1 MQNLW
6 QDLRYGMRM
15 LAKTPGFTVIAV
27 LTLALGI
34 GANTAIFSVLYSVML
49 RSLPV
54 PHPTELAVLTD
65 PDEHG
70 AHFGSQT
77 QTGRSLLAYSEFEY
91 LRDHNQVFSQMFA
104 ADSNLPELEVT
115 LGGSSNYGQ
124 KETARVRLASGDYFD
139 TLEIRPAAGKL
150 FSSEVDRARGASP
163 IAIIS
168 YTFWKQRFGLNPAAL
183 GQNIQIHDTAFEIV
197 GVTPPG
203 FFGETVG
210 EAPDIWVPIM
220 MEQAVYP
227 GKDYLSPSTQGILNQ
242 YMWLQV
248 IGRLKPG
255 VTFDQAKASVN
266 VSFKNLLES
275 KIGTLSPEDRRTGLD
290 QRIDLQPG
298 ARGSSALHGRLGQ
311 PLKLL
316 MVLVGLVLLIACAN
330 VANLLLARG
339 EARQKEF
346 AMRLAMGAGH
356 WRLIR
361 QLLTETLLLAMLGG
375 IAGVALAQWADVLLL
390 RMVSVQAGMSAIQL
404 NLQPDARMMAF
415 TLGLTLLTA
424 ILFGLVPSLHVT
436 RINLS
441 PILKSANTG
450 SAGGGGLRR
459 LPVGKLLVIAQV
471 AVSLILLVA
480 AGLSVRSL
488 ARLSEVHLGYDREN
502 LLLFRI
508 DPLAGGYKGP
518 AITNLYQQV
527 LGRISVVP
535 GVRAATVSHN
545 GLFSHAESGDPI
557 SVEGFTPKPGEDM
570 DSRFDHIGPGYF
582 STMGIPIVMG
592 RELGPQDTNGIHT
605 AVINQTFE
613 KRFFGGTNPIGKHV
627 RNTYPGNPADMEVV
641 GVVADAKYN
650 SLREQSVPRIY
661 GALFNPMWDQNS
673 AVYEVRTYADP
684 AAVSAALRQAVQE
697 TSASL
702 PPITIHTMSGLVD
715 ESLQTDRFI
724 EKLSGAFGVL
734 ALVLA
739 SIGLYGIM
747 AYTVAR
753 RTRDIGIR
761 LALGAEPG
769 NVLRQVLVETLA
781 LVLIGVAI
789 GVPVAVGGTFFVRTM
804 LYGLGVADPV
814 ALTFAAVLLICVAA
828 LAGFLPARR
837 ASRVDPMVA
846 LRYE

>member
-1 MQNLW
+1 MENLW

-15 LAKTPGFTVIAV
+15 LAKTPGFTLIAV

-34 GANTAIFSVLYSVML
+34 GANTAIFSVLDSVML

-54 PHPTELAVLTD
+54 PHPQQLAVLTD

-70 AHFGSQT
+70 SHFGSQT
-77 QTGRSLLAYSEFEY
+77 GGRSLLAYSEFEY

-115 LGGSSNYGQ
+115 IAASSHYGQ

-150 FSSEVDRARGASP
+150 FTSEVDRARGASP
-163 IAIIS
+163 IAVIS
-168 YTFWKQRFGLNPAAL
+168 YAFWKERFGLNPAAL

-210 EAPDIWVPIM
+210 EAPDIWVPMM
-220 MEQAVYP
+220 MEQAIYP

-248 IGRLKPG
+248 IGRVKPG
-255 VTFDQAKASVN
+255 VSFDQAKASVN
-266 VSFKNLLES
+266 VAFKNMLES
-275 KIGTLSPEDRRTGLD
+275 KIGTLSADDRRTGLD

-346 AMRLAMGAGH
+346 VMRLAMGAGY

-375 IAGVALAQWADVLLL
+375 IAGVALAQWADALLL
-390 RMVSVQAGMSAIQL
+390 RMVSAQAGNAAMQL
-404 NLQPDARMMAF
+404 NLQLDARMLAF
-415 TLGLTLLTA
+415 TVGLTLLTA
-424 ILFGLVPSLHVT
+424 ILFGLAPSLHVT
-436 RINLS
+436 RLNLS
-441 PILKSANTG
+441 PILKSTNAG
-450 SAGGGGLRR
+450 STGGGSRR

-508 DPLAGGYKGP
+508 DPIAGGYKGP
-518 AITNLYQQV
+518 AITHLYQQV
-527 LGRISVVP
+527 LGQISVVP

-557 SVEGFTPKPGEDM
+557 SVEGFTPKQGEDM

-613 KRFFGGTNPIGKHV
+613 KRFFGGANPIGKHV
-627 RNTYPGNPADMEVV
+627 RDTYPGNPVDLEVV

-715 ESLQTDRFI
+715 DSLQTDRFI
-724 EKLSGAFGVL
+724 ERLSGAFGVL

-781 LVLIGVAI
+781 LVLVGVAI
-789 GVPVAVGGTFFVRTM
+789 GVPVAVGGTFFVRSM

-814 ALTFAAVLLICVAA
+814 ALTFAALLLMCVAA

>member
-6 QDLRYGMRM
+6 QDLRYGMHM
-15 LAKTPGFTVIAV
+15 LAKTPGFTLIAV

-34 GANTAIFSVLYSVML
+34 GANTAIFSVLDSVLL

-54 PHPTELAVLTD
+54 THPEQLAVLTN
-65 PDEHG
+65 PDEHDID
-70 AHFGSQT
+70 FGSQT
-77 QTGRSLLAYSEFEY
+77 GNRSLLAYSEFEY
-91 LRDHNQVFSQMFA
+91 LRDNNQVFSQMFA

-115 LGGSSNYGQ
+115 IGGSSHYGQ
-124 KETARVRLASGDYFD
+124 KETARVRLVSGNYFD
-139 TLEIRPAAGKL
+139 TLEIGPAAGKT
-150 FSSEVDRARGASP
+150 FTSDVDRVRGDSP
-163 IAIIS
+163 FAIIN
-168 YTFWKQRFGLNPAAL
+168 YGFWKQRFGLNPAAL
-183 GQNIQIHDTAFEIV
+183 GQTIQIRDKAFEIV

-210 EAPDIWVPIM
+210 EAPDIWVPMTMQQTI
-220 MEQAVYP
+220 YP
-227 GKDYLSPSTQGILNQ
+227 GKNYVSPSTQGLLNQ

-255 VTFDQAKASVN
+255 VTFEQAKASVN
-266 VSFKNLLES
+266 VAFKNMLES
-275 KIGTLSPEDRRTGLD
+275 KAGTLSAEDRRTGLD

-298 ARGSSALHGRLGQ
+298 ARGSSALHGRLSQ

-316 MVLVGLVLLIACAN
+316 MALVGLVLLIACAN

-346 AMRLAMGAGH
+346 VMRLAMGAGY

-375 IAGVALAQWADVLLL
+375 IAGVALAQWAEVLLL
-390 RMVSVQAGMSAIQL
+390 RMVSAQAGISAIQL
-404 NLQPDARMMAF
+404 NLQLDARMLAF
-415 TLGLTLLTA
+415 TVGLTLLTA
-424 ILFGLVPSLHVT
+424 IVFGLVPSLHVT

-441 PILKSANTG
+441 PILKSTNTG
-450 SAGGGGLRR
+450 SSGGGGLRR

-488 ARLSEVHLGYDREN
+488 SRLSAVHLGYNREN

-518 AITNLYQQV
+518 AITHLYQQV
-527 LGRISVVP
+527 LDRISVIP
-535 GVRAATVSHN
+535 GVRATTVSSN
-545 GLFSHAESGDPI
+545 GLFSHSESGDPI
-557 SVEGFTPKPGEDM
+557 SVEGFTPKQGEDM

-582 STMGIPIVMG
+582 STMGIPIVTG
-592 RELGPQDTNGIHT
+592 RELGSQDINGIHT

-613 KRFFGGTNPIGKHV
+613 KRFFGGANPIGKHV
-627 RNTYPGNPADMEVV
+627 RNTYPGNPTDMEIV

-650 SLREQSVPRIY
+650 SLREDSVPRIY
-661 GALFNPMWDQNS
+661 AALFNPLWDQNS

-684 AAVSAALRQAVQE
+684 AAVSTALRQAVQE

-702 PPITIHTMSGLVD
+702 PPISIHTMSGLVD

-761 LALGAEPG
+761 LALGAEPA
-769 NVLRQVLVETLA
+769 NVLRQVLMETLA
-781 LVLIGVAI
+781 LVLVGVAI
-789 GVPVAVGGTFFVRTM
+789 GVPVAVGGTYFVRSM
-804 LYGLGVADPV
+804 LYGLGVVDPI
-814 ALTFAAVLLICVAA
+814 AFAFATVMLLSVAA

>member
-1 MQNLW
+1 L
-6 QDLRYGMRM
+6 
-15 LAKTPGFTVIAV
+15 
-27 LTLALGI
+27 
-34 GANTAIFSVLYSVML
+34 
-49 RSLPV
+49 
-54 PHPTELAVLTD
+54 
-65 PDEHG
+65 
-70 AHFGSQT
+70 
-77 QTGRSLLAYSEFEY
+77 
-91 LRDHNQVFSQMFA
+91 
-104 ADSNLPELEVT
+104 
-115 LGGSSNYGQ
+115 
-124 KETARVRLASGDYFD
+124 
-139 TLEIRPAAGKL
+139 
-150 FSSEVDRARGASP
+150 
-163 IAIIS
+163 
-168 YTFWKQRFGLNPAAL
+168 WKQRFGLNPAAL
-183 GQNIQIHDTAFEIV
+183 GQTIQIRDKAFEIV

-220 MEQAVYP
+220 MQQTLYP
-227 GKDYLSPSTQGILNQ
+227 GKDYLSASTQGILNQ

-255 VTFDQAKASVN
+255 VTFEQAKASVN
-266 VSFKNLLES
+266 VAFKNMLES
-275 KIGTLSPEDRRTGLD
+275 RAGNLSADDRRVGMD
-290 QRIDLQPG
+290 QRLDLQPG
-298 ARGSSALHGRLGQ
+298 ARGSSTLHGRLGA

-339 EARQKEF
+339 AARQKEF
-346 AMRLAMGAGH
+346 VMRLAMGAGH

-361 QLLTETLLLAMLGG
+361 QLLTEALLLAMMGG
-375 IAGVALAQWADVLLL
+375 IAGILLAQWAEVLLSRL
-390 RMVSVQAGMSAIQL
+390 VSAEVGVSAVQL
-404 NLQPDARMMAF
+404 NLQLDARMLTF
-415 TLGLTLLTA
+415 TLGLTLLA
-424 ILFGLVPSLHVT
+424 ALLFGLVPSLNVT

-441 PILKSANTG
+441 PILKSASTSPTG
-450 SAGGGGLRR
+450 RSGLQR

-488 ARLSEVHLGYDREN
+488 AKLSEVHLGYDREN

-508 DPLAGGYKGP
+508 DPLAGGFKGP
-518 AITNLYQQV
+518 AITHLYQQV
-527 LGRISVVP
+527 LDRVSVIP
-535 GVRAATVSHN
+535 GIRAATVSHN
-545 GLFSHAESGDPI
+545 GLFSHAESADPI
-557 SVEGFTPKPGEDM
+557 SVEGVTPKQDEDM
-570 DSRFDHIGPGYF
+570 DSRFDHVGPAYF
-582 STMGIPIVMG
+582 STLGIPMLMG
-592 RELGPQDTNGIHT
+592 RELGQQDMNGIHT

-613 KRFFGGTNPIGKHV
+613 KRFFRGANPIGKHV
-627 RNTYPGNPADMEVV
+627 RDTYPGNPADMEVV

-650 SLREQSVPRIY
+650 SLREESVPRIY
-661 GALFNPMWDQNS
+661 VSLFNPMWDQNS

-724 EKLSGAFGVL
+724 ERLSGAFGVL
-734 ALVLA
+734 ALALA

-789 GVPVAVGGTFFVRTM
+789 GVPVAVGGTYFVRSL

-814 ALTFAAVLLICVAA
+814 ALTFAALMLLSVAA

>member
-1 MQNLW
+1 M
-6 QDLRYGMRM
+6 
-15 LAKTPGFTVIAV
+15 IA
-27 LTLALGI
+27 
-34 GANTAIFSVLYSVML
+34 M
-49 RSLPV
+49 
-54 PHPTELAVLTD
+54 
-65 PDEHG
+65 
-70 AHFGSQT
+70 
-77 QTGRSLLAYSEFEY
+77 
-91 LRDHNQVFSQMFA
+91 
-104 ADSNLPELEVT
+104 
-115 LGGSSNYGQ
+115 
-124 KETARVRLASGDYFD
+124 
-139 TLEIRPAAGKL
+139 
-150 FSSEVDRARGASP
+150 
-163 IAIIS
+163 
-168 YTFWKQRFGLNPAAL
+168 
-183 GQNIQIHDTAFEIV
+183 
-197 GVTPPG
+197 
-203 FFGETVG
+203 G
-210 EAPDIWVPIM
+210 EAPR
-220 MEQAVYP
+220 A
-227 GKDYLSPSTQGILNQ
+227 
-242 YMWLQV
+242 
-248 IGRLKPG
+248 
-255 VTFDQAKASVN
+255 
-266 VSFKNLLES
+266 
-275 KIGTLSPEDRRTGLD
+275 
-290 QRIDLQPG
+290 
-298 ARGSSALHGRLGQ
+298 
-311 PLKLL
+311 
-316 MVLVGLVLLIACAN
+316 
-330 VANLLLARG
+330 
-339 EARQKEF
+339 
-346 AMRLAMGAGH
+346 
-356 WRLIR
+356 
-361 QLLTETLLLAMLGG
+361 
-375 IAGVALAQWADVLLL
+375 
-390 RMVSVQAGMSAIQL
+390 
-404 NLQPDARMMAF
+404 
-415 TLGLTLLTA
+415 LGLTLLTA
-424 ILFGLVPSLHVT
+424 LLFGLVPSLQLT

-450 SAGGGGLRR
+450 PTGRSGLRR

-508 DPLAGGYKGP
+508 DPFAGGYKGP
-518 AITNLYQQV
+518 AITHLYQQV
-527 LGRISVVP
+527 LERVSVIP

-545 GLFSHAESGDPI
+545 GLFSHSESGDPI
-557 SVEGFTPKPGEDM
+557 SVEGHTPKEGEDM

-582 STMGIPIVMG
+582 STMGMPILMG

-613 KRFFGGTNPIGKHV
+613 KRFFGGANPIGKHV
-627 RNTYPGNPADMEVV
+627 RDTYPGNPADMEVV

-650 SLREQSVPRIY
+650 SLREGSVPRIY
-661 GALFNPMWDQNS
+661 AALFNPMWDQNS

-697 TSASL
+697 ISTSL

-724 EKLSGAFGVL
+724 ERLSGAFGVL

-769 NVLRQVLVETLA
+769 NLLRQVLAEALA

-789 GVPVAVGGTFFVRTM
+789 GVPVAVGGTYFVRSL

-814 ALTFAAVLLICVAA
+814 ALTFAALMLLSVAA

>member
-1 MQNLW
+1 MDDLW

-34 GANTAIFSVLYSVML
+34 GANTAIFSVLDSVLL

-54 PHPTELAVLTD
+54 PHPKDLAVLTD
-65 PDEHG
+65 PDDHG

-77 QTGRSLLAYSEFEY
+77 GGRSLLAYSEFAY

-115 LGGSSNYGQ
+115 IGGSSYYAQ

-139 TLEIRPAAGKL
+139 TLEIKPAAGKL
-150 FSSEVDRARGASP
+150 FNLEVDRARGASP

-168 YTFWKQRFGLNPAAL
+168 YAFWKQRFGLNPAAL
-183 GQNIQIHDTAFEIV
+183 GQNIQIHDAAFEIV

-220 MEQAVYP
+220 MEQAIYP

-255 VTFDQAKASVN
+255 VAFDQAKASVN
-266 VSFKNLLES
+266 VAFKNMLES
-275 KIGTLSPEDRRTGLD
+275 KIGTLSPEDRHTGLD
-290 QRIDLQPG
+290 QRIELQPG

-390 RMVSVQAGMSAIQL
+390 RMVSAQAGNAAIQL
-404 NLQPDARMMAF
+404 NLQLDARILAF

-436 RINLS
+436 RLNLS
-441 PILKSANTG
+441 PILKSTNTG
-450 SAGGGGLRR
+450 STGGGLRR

-508 DPLAGGYKGP
+508 DPLAGGYQGP
-518 AITNLYQQV
+518 AITHLYQQV
-527 LGRISVVP
+527 LGQISVVP

-545 GLFSHAESGDPI
+545 GLFSNAESGDPI
-557 SVEGFTPKPGEDM
+557 SVEGFTPKQGEDM

-582 STMGIPIVMG
+582 STMGIPVVMG

-613 KRFFGGTNPIGKHV
+613 KRFFGGANPIGKHV
-627 RNTYPGNPADMEVV
+627 RDTYPGNPVDLEVV

-734 ALVLA
+734 ALALA

-781 LVLIGVAI
+781 LVFIGVAI
-789 GVPVAVGGTFFVRTM
+789 GVPVAVGGTFLVRSM

-814 ALTFAAVLLICVAA
+814 ALTFAGVLLMCVAA

>member
-15 LAKTPGFTVIAV
+15 LAKTPGFTLIAV

-34 GANTAIFSVLYSVML
+34 GANTAIFSVLDSVML

-54 PHPTELAVLTD
+54 PHPQQLAVLTD

-70 AHFGSQT
+70 SHFGSQT
-77 QTGRSLLAYSEFEY
+77 GGRSLLAYSEFEY

-115 LGGSSNYGQ
+115 IAASSHYGQ

-150 FSSEVDRARGASP
+150 FTSEVDRARGASP
-163 IAIIS
+163 IAVIS
-168 YTFWKQRFGLNPAAL
+168 YAFWKQRFGLNPAAL

-210 EAPDIWVPIM
+210 EAPDIWVPMM
-220 MEQAVYP
+220 MEQAIYP

-248 IGRLKPG
+248 IGRVKPG
-255 VTFDQAKASVN
+255 VSFDQAKASVN
-266 VSFKNLLES
+266 VAFKNMLES
-275 KIGTLSPEDRRTGLD
+275 KIGTLSADDRRTGLD

-346 AMRLAMGAGH
+346 VMRLAMGAGY

-390 RMVSVQAGMSAIQL
+390 RMVSAQAGVSALQI
-404 NLQPDARMMAF
+404 NLQLDVRILVF
-415 TLGLTLLTA
+415 TVGLTLLTA
-424 ILFGLVPSLHVT
+424 VLFGLAPSLHVT
-436 RINLS
+436 RLNLS
-441 PILKSANTG
+441 PILKSTNTTSSSG
-450 SAGGGGLRR
+450 SGLRR

-480 AGLSVRSL
+480 AGLAVRSL

-508 DPLAGGYKGP
+508 DPIAGGYKGA
-518 AITNLYQQV
+518 AITHLYQQV
-527 LGRISVVP
+527 LERIAVVP
-535 GVRAATVSHN
+535 GVRGATASHN
-545 GLFSHAESGDPI
+545 GLFSQAESANPI
-557 SVEGFTPKPGEDM
+557 SVEGFTPKQGEDM
-570 DSRFDHIGPGYF
+570 DSRFYHIGPGYF
-582 STMGIPIVMG
+582 STMGIPLVMG
-592 RELGPQDTNGIHT
+592 RELGPQDANGIHT

-613 KRFFGGTNPIGKHV
+613 KRFFGGANPIGKHV
-627 RNTYPGNPADMEVV
+627 RDTYPGNPADMEVV
-641 GVVADAKYN
+641 GVVVDAKYN

-697 TSASL
+697 ISASL
-702 PPITIHTMSGLVD
+702 PPTTIHTMSGLVD
-715 ESLQTDRFI
+715 DSLQTDRFI
-724 EKLSGAFGVL
+724 ERLSGAFGVL

-739 SIGLYGIM
+739 SIGLYGVM

-781 LVLIGVAI
+781 LVLVGVAI
-789 GVPVAVGGTFFVRTM
+789 GVPVAVGGTFFVRSM

-814 ALTFAAVLLICVAA
+814 ALTFAALLLMCVAA

>member
-34 GANTAIFSVLYSVML
+34 GANTAIFSVLDSVLL

-54 PHPTELAVLTD
+54 PHPKDLAVLTD

-70 AHFGSQT
+70 THFGSQT
-77 QTGRSLLAYSEFEY
+77 GGRSLLAYSEFEY
-91 LRDHNQVFSQMFA
+91 LRDHNQVFSEMFA

-115 LGGSSNYGQ
+115 IAASSHYGQ

-150 FSSEVDRARGASP
+150 FTSEVDRARGASP
-163 IAIIS
+163 IAMIS
-168 YTFWKQRFGLNPAAL
+168 YAFWKQRFGLNPAAL
-183 GQNIQIHDTAFEIV
+183 GQNIQIYNTAFEIV
-197 GVTPPG
+197 GVTPPE

-220 MEQAVYP
+220 MEQAIYP

-248 IGRLKPG
+248 IGRLKPR

-346 AMRLAMGAGH
+346 VMRLAMGAGH

-361 QLLTETLLLAMLGG
+361 QMLTETLLLAMLGG

-390 RMVSVQAGMSAIQL
+390 RMVSAQAGMSAIQL
-404 NLQPDARMMAF
+404 NLQPDARMLAF

-424 ILFGLVPSLHVT
+424 ILFGLVPALHVT
-436 RINLS
+436 RMNLS
-441 PILKSANTG
+441 PILKSTNTG
-450 SAGGGGLRR
+450 STGGSGLRR

-502 LLLFRI
+502 LCFSGLTRSPAATRAQLLRI
-508 DPLAGGYKGP
+508 SINRCWAGYQLSRAFAPLPFHTTDYSAMP
-518 AITNLYQQV
+518 NLAIPSLWKVSLQNR
-527 LGRISVVP
+527 GRIWIRDSIISA
-535 GVRAATVSHN
+535 RA
-545 GLFSHAESGDPI
+545 
-557 SVEGFTPKPGEDM
+557 
-570 DSRFDHIGPGYF
+570 
-582 STMGIPIVMG
+582 
-592 RELGPQDTNGIHT
+592 
-605 AVINQTFE
+605 TFQ
-613 KRFFGGTNPIGKHV
+613 PWA
-627 RNTYPGNPADMEVV
+627 YP
-641 GVVADAKYN
+641 
-650 SLREQSVPRIY
+650 S
-661 GALFNPMWDQNS
+661 
-673 AVYEVRTYADP
+673 
-684 AAVSAALRQAVQE
+684 
-697 TSASL
+697 
-702 PPITIHTMSGLVD
+702 
-715 ESLQTDRFI
+715 
-724 EKLSGAFGVL
+724 
-734 ALVLA
+734 
-739 SIGLYGIM
+739 
-747 AYTVAR
+747 
-753 RTRDIGIR
+753 
-761 LALGAEPG
+761 
-769 NVLRQVLVETLA
+769 
-781 LVLIGVAI
+781 
-789 GVPVAVGGTFFVRTM
+789 
-804 LYGLGVADPV
+804 
-814 ALTFAAVLLICVAA
+814 
-828 LAGFLPARR
+828 
-837 ASRVDPMVA
+837 
-846 LRYE
+846 

>member
-1 MQNLW
+1 MSVCAEESAMQNFW

-15 LAKTPGFTVIAV
+15 LAKSPSFTLVAV

-34 GANTAIFSVLYSVML
+34 GANTAIFSVLDSVML

-54 PHPTELAVLTD
+54 PRPQQLAVLTD

-77 QTGRSLLAYSEFEY
+77 GGRSLLAYSEFEY

-115 LGGSSNYGQ
+115 IAGSSHYGQ

-139 TLEIRPAAGKL
+139 TLEIKPAAGKL
-150 FSSEVDRARGASP
+150 FTSEVDRARGASP
-163 IAIIS
+163 IAVIS
-168 YTFWKQRFGLNPAAL
+168 YAFWKERFGLNPAAL

-210 EAPDIWVPIM
+210 EAPDIWVPMM
-220 MEQAVYP
+220 MEQTIYP
-227 GKDYLSPSTQGILNQ
+227 EKDYLSPSTQGILNQ

-255 VTFDQAKASVN
+255 ITFDQAKASVN
-266 VSFKNLLES
+266 VDFKNMLES
-275 KIGTLSPEDRRTGLD
+275 KIGTLSAEDRRTGLD

-298 ARGSSALHGRLGQ
+298 ARGSSTLHGSLSQ

-346 AMRLAMGAGH
+346 VMRLAMGAGH

-361 QLLTETLLLAMLGG
+361 QLLTETFLLAMLGG
-375 IAGVALAQWADVLLL
+375 IAGVVLAQWAEVLLL
-390 RMVSVQAGMSAIQL
+390 RMVSAQAGISTIQL
-404 NLQPDARMMAF
+404 NLQLDARMLAF
-415 TLGLTLLTA
+415 TVGLTLLTA

-436 RINLS
+436 RMNLS

-450 SAGGGGLRR
+450 STGRSGLRR

-508 DPLAGGYKGP
+508 DPLGGGYKGP
-518 AITNLYQQV
+518 AITHLYQQV
-527 LGRISVVP
+527 LDRISVIP
-535 GVRAATVSHN
+535 GIRGATVSAN
-545 GLFSHAESGDPI
+545 GLFSHSESGDPI
-557 SVEGFTPKPGEDM
+557 SVEGFTPKQGEDM
-570 DSRFDHIGPGYF
+570 DSRFDHIGPSYF

-592 RELGPQDTNGIHT
+592 RELGPQDTNGVHT
-605 AVINQTFE
+605 AVINQAFE
-613 KRFFGGTNPIGKHV
+613 KRFFGSANPIGKHV
-627 RNTYPGNPADMEVV
+627 RNTYPGNPTDMEVV

-650 SLREQSVPRIY
+650 SLRENSVPRIY
-661 GALFNPMWDQNS
+661 AALFNPMWGQNS

-753 RTRDIGIR
+753 QTRDIGIR

-781 LVLIGVAI
+781 LVLVGVAI
-789 GVPVAVGGTFFVRTM
+789 GVPVAVGGTFFVRSM

-814 ALTFAAVLLICVAA
+814 AISYAVFCLIK
-828 LAGFLPARR
+828 
-837 ASRVDPMVA
+837 
-846 LRYE
+846 

>member
-1 MQNLW
+1 MQNFW

-15 LAKTPGFTVIAV
+15 LAKSPGFTLVAV

-34 GANTAIFSVLYSVML
+34 GANTAIFSVLDSVML

-54 PHPTELAVLTD
+54 PQPQQLAVLTD

-77 QTGRSLLAYSEFEY
+77 GGRSLLAYSEFEH

-115 LGGSSNYGQ
+115 IAGSSHYGQ

-139 TLEIRPAAGKL
+139 TLEIKPAAGKL
-150 FSSEVDRARGASP
+150 FTSEVDGVRGASP

-168 YTFWKQRFGLNPAAL
+168 YAFWKQRFALNPAAL
-183 GQNIQIHDTAFEIV
+183 GQNIQIHNTAFEIV

-210 EAPDIWVPIM
+210 EAPDIWVPMM
-220 MEQAVYP
+220 MEQTIYP

-248 IGRLKPG
+248 IGRLKPRIA
-255 VTFDQAKASVN
+255 FEQAKASVN
-266 VSFKNLLES
+266 VDFKNMLES
-275 KIGTLSPEDRRTGLD
+275 KIGTLSAEDHRTGLD

-298 ARGSSALHGRLGQ
+298 ARGSSTLHGSLSQ

-346 AMRLAMGAGH
+346 VMRLAMGAGH

-361 QLLTETLLLAMLGG
+361 QLLTETFLLAMLGG
-375 IAGVALAQWADVLLL
+375 IAGVVLAQWAEVLLL
-390 RMVSVQAGMSAIQL
+390 RMVSAQAGISTIQL
-404 NLQPDARMMAF
+404 NLQLDARMLAF
-415 TLGLTLLTA
+415 TVGLTLLTA

-436 RINLS
+436 RMNLS

-450 SAGGGGLRR
+450 STGRSGLRR

-518 AITNLYQQV
+518 AITHLYQQV
-527 LGRISVVP
+527 LERISVVP
-535 GVRAATVSHN
+535 GVRGATVSHN

-557 SVEGFTPKPGEDM
+557 SVEGFTPKQGEDM

-592 RELGPQDTNGIHT
+592 RELGPQDTGNGIHT
-605 AVINQTFE
+605 AVINQAFE
-613 KRFFGGTNPIGKHV
+613 KRFFGGANPIGKHV
-627 RNTYPGNPADMEVV
+627 RDTYPGNPTDMEIV

-650 SLREQSVPRIY
+650 SLREKSFPRIY
-661 GALFNPMWDQNS
+661 AALFNPLWGQNS

-789 GVPVAVGGTFFVRTM
+789 GVPVAVGGTYFVRSM
-804 LYGLGVADPV
+804 LYGLGVADPI
-814 ALTFAAVLLICVAA
+814 AFAFAAIVLMCVAA

>member
-1 MQNLW
+1 MQNFW

-15 LAKTPGFTVIAV
+15 LAKSPGFTLVAV

-34 GANTAIFSVLYSVML
+34 GANTAIFSVLDSVML

-54 PHPTELAVLTD
+54 PQPQQLAVLTD

-77 QTGRSLLAYSEFEY
+77 GGRSLLAYSEFEH

-115 LGGSSNYGQ
+115 IAGSSHYGQ

-139 TLEIRPAAGKL
+139 TLEIKPAAGKL
-150 FSSEVDRARGASP
+150 FTSEVDGVRGASP

-168 YTFWKQRFGLNPAAL
+168 YAFWQQHFGLNPAAL
-183 GQNIQIHDTAFEIV
+183 GQNIQIHNTAFEIV

-210 EAPDIWVPIM
+210 EAPDIWVPMM
-220 MEQAVYP
+220 MEQTIYP

-255 VTFDQAKASVN
+255 IAFDQAKASVN
-266 VSFKNLLES
+266 VDFKNMLES
-275 KIGTLSPEDRRTGLD
+275 KIGTLSAEDRRTGLD

-298 ARGSSALHGRLGQ
+298 ARGSSTLHGSLSQ

-346 AMRLAMGAGH
+346 VMRLAIGAGH

-361 QLLTETLLLAMLGG
+361 QLLTETFLLAMLGG
-375 IAGVALAQWADVLLL
+375 IAGVVLAQWAEVLLL
-390 RMVSVQAGMSAIQL
+390 RMVSAQAGISAIQL
-404 NLQPDARMMAF
+404 NLQLDARMLAF
-415 TLGLTLLTA
+415 TVGLTLLTA

-436 RINLS
+436 RMNLS

-450 SAGGGGLRR
+450 STGRSGLRR
-459 LPVGKLLVIAQV
+459 LSVGKLLVIAQV

-508 DPLAGGYKGP
+508 DPLAGGYKDP
-518 AITNLYQQV
+518 AITHLYQQV
-527 LGRISVVP
+527 LERISVVP
-535 GVRAATVSHN
+535 GVRGATVSHN

-557 SVEGFTPKPGEDM
+557 SVEGFSPKQGEDM

-592 RELGPQDTNGIHT
+592 RELGPQDTGNGVHT
-605 AVINQTFE
+605 AVINQAFE
-613 KRFFGGTNPIGKHV
+613 KRFFGGANPIGKHV
-627 RNTYPGNPADMEVV
+627 RDTYPGNPTDMEIV

-650 SLREQSVPRIY
+650 SLREKSFPRIY
-661 GALFNPMWDQNS
+661 AALFNPMWGQNS

-684 AAVSAALRQAVQE
+684 AAVSAALRQAVRRPAHR
-697 TSASL
+697 SRRL
-702 PPITIHTMSGLVD
+702 
-715 ESLQTDRFI
+715 RF
-724 EKLSGAFGVL
+724 
-734 ALVLA
+734 
-739 SIGLYGIM
+739 
-747 AYTVAR
+747 TPCQ
-753 RTRDIGIR
+753 D
-761 LALGAEPG
+761 
-769 NVLRQVLVETLA
+769 
-781 LVLIGVAI
+781 
-789 GVPVAVGGTFFVRTM
+789 
-804 LYGLGVADPV
+804 
-814 ALTFAAVLLICVAA
+814 
-828 LAGFLPARR
+828 
-837 ASRVDPMVA
+837 
-846 LRYE
+846 

>member
-1 MQNLW
+1 
-6 QDLRYGMRM
+6 
-15 LAKTPGFTVIAV
+15 
-27 LTLALGI
+27 
-34 GANTAIFSVLYSVML
+34 
-49 RSLPV
+49 
-54 PHPTELAVLTD
+54 
-65 PDEHG
+65 
-70 AHFGSQT
+70 
-77 QTGRSLLAYSEFEY
+77 
-91 LRDHNQVFSQMFA
+91 MFA

-115 LGGSSNYGQ
+115 IAGSSHYGQ

-139 TLEIRPAAGKL
+139 TLEIKPAAGKL
-150 FSSEVDRARGASP
+150 FTSEVDGVRGASP

-168 YTFWKQRFGLNPAAL
+168 YAFWQQHFGLNPAPL
-183 GQNIQIHDTAFEIV
+183 GQNIQIHNTAFEIV

-210 EAPDIWVPIM
+210 EAPDIWVPMM
-220 MEQAVYP
+220 MEQTIYP
-227 GKDYLSPSTQGILNQ
+227 EKDYLSPSTQGILNQ

-255 VTFDQAKASVN
+255 ITFDQAKASVN
-266 VSFKNLLES
+266 VDFKNMLES
-275 KIGTLSPEDRRTGLD
+275 KIGTLSAEDRRTGLD

-298 ARGSSALHGRLGQ
+298 ARGSSTLHGSLSQ

-346 AMRLAMGAGH
+346 VMRLAMGAGH

-361 QLLTETLLLAMLGG
+361 QLLTETLLLAVLGG
-375 IAGVALAQWADVLLL
+375 GAGVVLAQWAEVLLL
-390 RMVSVQAGMSAIQL
+390 RMVSAQAGISAIQL
-404 NLQPDARMMAF
+404 NLQLDARMLAF
-415 TLGLTLLTA
+415 TGGLTLLTA

-436 RINLS
+436 RMNLS

-450 SAGGGGLRR
+450 SIGRSGLRR
-459 LPVGKLLVIAQV
+459 FPLGKLLVIAQV

-508 DPLAGGYKGP
+508 DPLGGGYKGP
-518 AITNLYQQV
+518 AITHLYQQV
-527 LGRISVVP
+527 LGRISVIP
-535 GVRAATVSHN
+535 GIRGATVSAS
-545 GLFSHAESGDPI
+545 GLFSHSESGDPI
-557 SVEGFTPKPGEDM
+557 SVEGFTPKQGEDM
-570 DSRFDHIGPGYF
+570 DSRFDHIGPSYF

-605 AVINQTFE
+605 AVINQAFE
-613 KRFFGGTNPIGKHV
+613 KRFFGSANPIGKHV
-627 RNTYPGNPADMEVV
+627 RNTYPGNPTDMEVV

-650 SLREQSVPRIY
+650 SLRENSVPRIY
-661 GALFNPMWDQNS
+661 AALFNPMWGQNS

-781 LVLIGVAI
+781 LVLIGVAF
-789 GVPVAVGGTFFVRTM
+789 GVPVAVGGTYFVRSM

-814 ALTFAAVLLICVAA
+814 ALTFAAIVLMCVAA